1 MTVTVPSWGRTLRHD
16 SANRLVA
23 VEDGAR
29 RTSFRYDAFGA
40 LDGVC
45 VSEAGE
51 APVCTAVLLDT
62 SGSLPVVI
70 GTVRTA
76 RDAVLYAHGVS
87 GVAAQTAL
95 SNGVPSDVYY
105 GISDERRSL
114 RALVKAGPV
123 AGAAEVVHRK
133 AYDAYG
139 VLRATEGPFGSAIG
153 FAGEWTTPEGWT
165 WNRARF
171 VIPELGRLD
180 RRDTFAGY
188 AAVTPSLNRYAYANN
203 DPVNKVDPTGMAA
216 TYGADEML
224 LQAGIG
230 AGDTF
235 VNSFLNMPASTW
247 NLLSWGLSGVNRA
260 LGQESVY
267 APTPNWVG
275 HARGALGTDIAGL
288 EETGGYKAGAI
299 GMTVAMAVR
308 DLYKLGRYLGSIR
321 RVATGAGDNAA
332 TLRGRIASSGD
343 DAIEEAR
350 RRLLARG
357 EFAPADAIANN
368 TPMGTRGADVPLPLE
383 LTRLGAAAYESNG
396 GLVVTLSPDLN
407 ATNVYSEQGLLVL
420 LGHGSP
426 EKKLGF
432 FTAES
437 GGLPV
442 SIDLVDEALRPLV
455 QQYDIGTICM
465 IGSCHSA
472 ENGNLEYLTSSLR
485 LYGRGVTRLAYV
497 PSLAEAPPG
506 AMQVPRPHPL
516 DPSSVIKY
524 ITPRRL
530 RKP

>member
-308 DLYKLGRYLGSIR
+308 DLYKLGRSLGSIW
-321 RVATGAGDNAA
+321 RVAQDGGQSLRNAMRA
-332 TLRGRIASSGD
+332 RPSGSSGAAPGGAVLD
-343 DAIEEAR
+343 RTWTKNNKLDREKLRELS
-350 RRLLARG
+350 RRLNELDEGIDLTVDIDTRPVITQGPNCSIYGNCDGIAARARAILSRYSADEVLSRKVAPQMPFTFPDPIPPVRFQGTAAQFGQHAKPGTLGIIGTGNFKHAGG
-357 EFAPADAIANN
+357 EFAGHTALVLQTKQGPVVLD
-368 TPMGTRGADVPLPLE
+368 MQRGAQLYDLSAFPD
-383 LTRLGAAAYESNG
+383 A
-396 GLVVTLSPDLN
+396 LVTW
-407 ATNVYSEQGLLVL
+407 
-420 LGHGSP
+420 
-426 EKKLGF
+426 
-432 FTAES
+432 
-437 GGLPV
+437 
-442 SIDLVDEALRPLV
+442 
-455 QQYDIGTICM
+455 
-465 IGSCHSA
+465 
-472 ENGNLEYLTSSLR
+472 
-485 LYGRGVTRLAYV
+485 
-497 PSLAEAPPG
+497 
-506 AMQVPRPHPL
+506 
-516 DPSSVIKY
+516 
-524 ITPRRL
+524 
-530 RKP
+530 